1 MTQTQQPYDEFISKA
16 LLIAEMETLSVPGQV
31 PVLLRK
37 DIARILFRALEELRK
52 RDRAIE
58 IIKSNW
64 KCSCFELW
72 YTGVIGKCQR
82 CKALQQIEEVL
93 K

>member
-52 RDRAIE
+52 RDRAISLL
-58 IIKSNW
+58 KSHILCHLDCRDCNG
-64 KCSCFELW
+64 
-72 YTGVIGKCQR
+72 TDT
-82 CKALQQIEEVL
+82 LQQIEEVL

>member
-1 MTQTQQPYDEFISKA
+1 MTPTEQPYDEFISKA
-16 LLIAEMETLSVPGQV
+16 LLIAEMEALSVPGQV

-58 IIKSNW
+58 IAKKS
-64 KCSCFELW
+64 
-72 YTGVIGKCQR
+72 IR
-82 CKALQQIEEVL
+82 CTCEFHKIHGSDGPCNGCVALQQIEEVL